1 MLTEFQ
7 KQHILKREI
16 SYQTARSGGKGGQN
30 VNKVESK
37 VMLMFDVQQSEVL
50 TESQKEMILKKHS
63 LISTDTLLKIT
74 SEKHRTQL
82 ANKTE
87 VQKKLIVL
95 LDKFLKPIKKRLATK
110 PSKAAKEKKLK
121 NKKLNSEKKTF
132 RKRID

>member
-37 VMLMFDVQQSEVL
+37 VMLTFDVQHSEIL
-50 TESQKEMILKKHS
+50 TESQKEIILKKHS
-63 LISTDTLLKIT
+63 LISTDTFIKIT
-74 SEKHRTQL
+74 SEKYRTQL

-87 VQKKLIVL
+87 VQKKLITL
-95 LDKFLKPIKKRLATK
+95 LHKFLKPTKKRLATK

-121 NKKLNSEKKTF
+121 NKKLNSLKKTF